1 MIKSILLAVDG
12 SSYTESVLNHGKNL
26 AQKLDAL
33 LRVITI
39 VDVRTYEWTLN
50 VGSEGYMPVVPA
62 TIYQDESH
70 KFLTERADGLISKIS
85 DHLKES
91 NIKFECQ
98 RIDGSPVEIICD
110 LGRQVD
116 LIIMGARGDYEKW
129 DVSILGATIES
140 VSRQCQTPL
149 MVVDKS
155 FNNLK
160 NIIVAYDSSD
170 YSNKALKLA
179 AHLANTLSL
188 SVEVITVGN
197 DNEFRLEC
205 LDEAKKYLKPYQF
218 EAQYRHEAGDATEVI
233 VEVTKNV
240 PEYSLLVMG
249 SYGHS
254 RIREAILGST
264 TVEVMRNAIKP
275 ILMVK

>member
-1 MIKSILLAVDG
+1 MIKSILLPVDG
-12 SSYTESVLNHGKNL
+12 SAYTESVINHGKFL
-26 AQKLDAL
+26 AQKLDAF
-33 LRVITI
+33 LRIITI

-62 TIYQDESH
+62 TIYQDESY
-70 KFLTERADGLISKIS
+70 KFLTERADGLIQKIS
-85 DHLKES
+85 DQLENSKI
-91 NIKFECQ
+91 NFECQ
-98 RIDGSPVEIICD
+98 RLDGSPVELICD

-129 DVSILGATIES
+129 DVNILGATIES
-140 VSRQCQTPL
+140 VSRQCHTPL

-155 FNNLK
+155 FSEIK
-160 NIIVAYDSSD
+160 NVIVAYDDSD

-179 AHLANTLSL
+179 AHLANIMELPM
-188 SVEVITVGN
+188 EVLTVG
-197 DNEFRLEC
+197 DDDDFRKEC
-205 LDEAKKYLKPYQF
+205 LEEAKKYLEPFKFSSQF
-218 EAQYRHEAGDATEVI
+218 RHEAGNAGEVI
-233 VEVTKNV
+233 VEVTKFA
-240 PEYSLLVMG
+240 PETSLLFMG

-264 TVEVMRNAIKP
+264 TVEVMRNAVKP

>member
-1 MIKSILLAVDG
+1 MIKSILLPVDG
-12 SSYTESVLNHGKNL
+12 SSYTESVLNHGKYL
-26 AQKLDAL
+26 AKKLDAF
-33 LRVITI
+33 LRIITI

-70 KFLTERADGLISKIS
+70 KFLTERADGLINKIS
-85 DHLKES
+85 EHLKDS
-91 NIKFECQ
+91 KVDFECQ
-98 RIDGSPVEIICD
+98 RINGSPTEIICD
-110 LGRQVD
+110 LGKQVD
-116 LIIMGARGDYEKW
+116 LIIMGARGDYAKW
-129 DVSILGATIES
+129 DVEILGATIES
-140 VSRQCQTPL
+140 VSRQCKTPL

-155 FNNLK
+155 YSDFK
-160 NIIVAYDSSD
+160 NITVAYDSSD

-188 SVEVITVGN
+188 PVEVLTIGN
-197 DNEFRLEC
+197 DEEFRIEC
-205 LDEAKKYLKPYQF
+205 LNEAKKYLEPFQIDV
-218 EAQYRHEAGDATEVI
+218 QYRHEAGDATEVI
-233 VEVTKNV
+233 VDVTKNF

-275 ILMVK
+275 ILMAK

>member
-1 MIKSILLAVDG
+1 MIKSILLPVDG
-12 SSYTESVLNHGKNL
+12 SAYTESVLNHGKYL
-26 AQKLDAL
+26 AEKLDAF

-62 TIYQDESH
+62 TVYQDESH
-70 KFLTERADGLISKIS
+70 KFLTERADGLIKKIS
-85 DHLKES
+85 NHLKDS
-91 NIKFECQ
+91 KVKYECEGL
-98 RIDGSPVEIICD
+98 DGSPVELICE

-129 DVSILGATIES
+129 DVTILGATIES

-155 FNNLK
+155 FDILK
-160 NIIVAYDSSD
+160 NIIVAYDQSN
-170 YSNKALKLA
+170 YSNKSLKLA
-179 AHLANTLSL
+179 AHLASELRLPFEVL
-188 SVEVITVGN
+188 SVGN
-197 DNEFRLEC
+197 EEEFRMEC
-205 LDEAKKYLKPYQF
+205 LGEAKKYLEPYNL
-218 EAQYRHEAGDATEVI
+218 ETQYRHEAGDASEVI

-240 PEYSLLVMG
+240 PDFSLLVMG

-264 TVEVMRNAIKP
+264 TVEVMRNAVKP

>member
-1 MIKSILLAVDG
+1 MIKSILLPVDG
-12 SSYTESVLNHGKNL
+12 SAYTESVLNHGKYL
-26 AQKLDAL
+26 AEKFEAL

-62 TIYQDESH
+62 TVYQDESH
-70 KFLTERADGLISKIS
+70 KFLTERADGLIKKIS
-85 DHLKES
+85 NHLKDS
-91 NIKFECQ
+91 KLTYDCQ
-98 RIDGSPVEIICD
+98 SLDGSPVEIICE

-149 MVVDKS
+149 IVVDKN
-155 FNNLK
+155 FNNIK
-160 NIIVAYDSSD
+160 NILVAYDRSD

-179 AHLANTLSL
+179 AHLASGLKLPVEIL
-188 SVEVITVGN
+188 SVSN
-197 DNEFRLEC
+197 DEELRREC
-205 LDEAKKYLKPYQF
+205 LGEAKKYLEPF
-218 EAQYRHEAGDATEVI
+218 NLETQYRHEAGEASEVI

-240 PEYSLLVMG
+240 PDFTLLVMG

-264 TVEVMRNAIKP
+264 TVEVMRNAVKP
-275 ILMVK
+275 ILMAK

>member
-1 MIKSILLAVDG
+1 MIKSILLTVDG
-12 SSYTESVLNHGKNL
+12 SSYTESVLNHGKYL
-26 AQKLDAL
+26 AQKLDAF

-62 TIYQDESH
+62 TVYQDESH
-70 KFLTERADGLISKIS
+70 KFLTERADGLMNKIS

-91 NIKFECQ
+91 NIKYECQ
-98 RIDGSPVEIICD
+98 RVDGSPVEIICE

-129 DVSILGATIES
+129 DVTILGATIES

-149 MVVDKS
+149 MVVEKTY
-155 FNNLK
+155 NNLK

-179 AHLANTLSL
+179 AHLANTLNL
-188 SVEVITVGN
+188 PVEVLTVGN
-197 DNEFRLEC
+197 DDVFRVEC
-205 LDEAKKYLKPYQF
+205 LDEAKKYLEPYQF
-218 EAQYRHEAGDATEVI
+218 QVQYRHEAGDAAEVI

-240 PEYSLLVMG
+240 PDCSLLVMG